1 MTKYEFLNIIANG
14 LNDFPQQ
21 ELQDILYDYEEH
33 FRNAYA
39 DGKTDDEILN
49 ELGDP
54 YKIVNQYRSQYIQKY
69 ADTPKDNNSNSNQS
83 TGNNNISNE
92 STSNKVVKV
101 ILLVLLA
108 IVLGPT
114 LIGAFFTIFG
124 LAIGIIGAAFG
135 VTVACLATLAGKIG
149 IAFLGVSAPAIA
161 EFPTLVII
169 LLSIGS
175 IAGTILVII
184 LFIYLIKGIIV
195 LVKKLIDYFRNR
207 GGI

>member
-14 LNDFPQQ
+14 LRDFPKQ

-33 FRNAYA
+33 FRNGFA
-39 DGKTDDEILN
+39 DGKTDEEIIN

-69 ADTPKDNNSNSNQS
+69 DNTSK
-83 TGNNNISNE
+83 NNNNFNE
-92 STSNKVVKV
+92 TIANKVVKV

-108 IVLGPT
+108 IILGPA
-114 LIGAFFTIFG
+114 LIGAFFTVLG
-124 LAIGIIGAAFG
+124 LSIGLIGTAFG
-135 VTVACLATLAGKIG
+135 ITVACLAVLASKFGLI
-149 IAFLGVSAPAIA
+149 LGFSAPAFIA
-161 EFPTLVII
+161 NFPTSVII

-175 IAGTILVII
+175 VAGTILLIILIVYAIKAIII
-184 LFIYLIKGIIV
+184 LF
-195 LVKKLIDYFRNR
+195 KKLINYFRNR

>member
-14 LNDFPQQ
+14 LRDFPKQ

-33 FRNAYA
+33 FRNGFA
-39 DGKTDDEILN
+39 DEKTDEEIIN

-69 ADTPKDNNSNSNQS
+69 DNTSK
-83 TGNNNISNE
+83 NNNNFNE
-92 STSNKVVKV
+92 TIANKVVKV

-108 IVLGPT
+108 IL
-114 LIGAFFTIFG
+114 ASKFG
-124 LAIGIIGAAFG
+124 LI
-135 VTVACLATLAGKIG
+135 
-149 IAFLGVSAPAIA
+149 LGFSAPAFIA
-161 EFPTLVII
+161 NFPTSVII

-175 IAGTILVII
+175 VAGTILLIILIVYAIKAIII
-184 LFIYLIKGIIV
+184 LF
-195 LVKKLIDYFRNR
+195 KKLINYFRNR